1 MRELTRFP
9 VGREEVG
16 VGVMVLNQEERE
28 SMVEIQCWERG
39 QLGMEV

>member
-28 SMVEIQCWERG
+28 RAWLKFNAGKGDS
-39 QLGMEV
+39 